1 MLLSLMNVPVL
12 MLFILREKSG
22 GCAGN
27 MQLAGGV
34 SVLSDG
40 VYKHSFERKDGEQ
53 TLTGLIV
60 GDRIVVSDQDSVLI
74 GLATG
79 YVTEI
84 TVSGLTC
91 SLDK

>member
-1 MLLSLMNVPVL
+1 MTVIV
-12 MLFILREKSG
+12 FIPREKSG
-22 GCAGN
+22 GCIGN
-27 MQLAGGV
+27 MRLAESV

-40 VYKHSFERKDGEQ
+40 VYKHHFKRMEGEQ

-79 YVTEI
+79 YVTDI
-84 TVSGLTC
+84 TINGLIC

>member
-1 MLLSLMNVPVL
+1 M
-12 MLFILREKSG
+12 FILREKSG
-22 GCAGN
+22 GCVGN
-27 MQLAGGV
+27 MQLTGDV

-40 VYKHSFERKDGEQ
+40 VYKHSFGRKEGDQ
-53 TLTGLIV
+53 PLTGLIV

-74 GLATG
+74 GLSTG

-84 TVSGLTC
+84 TVSGVTC

>member
-1 MLLSLMNVPVL
+1 

-22 GCAGN
+22 GCVGN

-40 VYKHSFERKDGEQ
+40 VYKHSFVRKEGDQ
-53 TLTGLIV
+53 SLTGLIV
-60 GDRIVVSDQDSVLI
+60 GDRIVVSDQDLVLI

-79 YVTEI
+79 YVTEM
-84 TVSGLTC
+84 TVSGVTC

>member
-1 MLLSLMNVPVL
+1 MFLLHPCSSL
-12 MLFILREKSG
+12 LFREKSG
-22 GCAGN
+22 GCVAN
-27 MQLAGGV
+27 MHLAGDV
-34 SVLSDG
+34 SILSDG
-40 VYKHSFERKDGEQ
+40 VYKHSFVRKESDQ

-60 GDRIVVSDQDSVLI
+60 GDRIVVSDQDLVLI

-84 TVSGLTC
+84 TVSGVTC

>member
-1 MLLSLMNVPVL
+1 
-12 MLFILREKSG
+12 MLFVPREKSG

-27 MQLAGGV
+27 MRLAGGV
-34 SVLSDG
+34 SALSDG
-40 VYKHSFERKDGEQ
+40 VYKHSFERKDSEQ

-74 GLATG
+74 GLSTG

-84 TVSGLTC
+84 AVNRVTC